1 MTTMKST
8 SKKAQYYIQGYRR
21 SYDSR
26 LSDVYGTY
34 STAKARAEKELRE
47 QMLATGGEDF
57 RIISHCCTFFTCGW
71 KTAEG
76 NLRVETPSN
85 SYLIILD

>member
-8 SKKAQYYIQGYRR
+8 SQKAQYYIQGYRH
-21 SYDSR
+21 SKYDR
-26 LSDVYGTY
+26 LADCYGTY
-34 STAKARAEKELRE
+34 STAKARAEKDLLE
-47 QMLATGGEDF
+47 QMRETGGEDF
-57 RIISHCCTFFTCGW
+57 RIISHCRMFFTCGW
-71 KTAEG
+71 RTADG